1 MFSDYGF
8 LPIYR
13 VLRQVDSSIF
23 SERTIWEGQL
33 REGAEF
39 LYQPGCKPG
48 RQFIAEATEL
58 RGIDDSTYECI
69 LAARCLEHVA
79 NPFKALQE
87 WRRVL
92 KPDGVLVLDLPHKDG
107 TFDWRRP
114 VTSLSHMTEDY
125 NNGIGED
132 DLTHLAEVLALHD
145 LTKDKPAGPA
155 QQFRKRCLENFRYR
169 ALHHHVF
176 DTWTVVAMVD
186 CAKFQVLQVD
196 TVKPCHIVILACRC
210 EGIPQNA
217 QFLGPAALYRRSSP
231 FLSDALPG
239 ILS

>member
-13 VLRQVDSSIF
+13 ILRQVDSSIF
-23 SERTIWEGQL
+23 SDRTIWEGQL

-39 LYQPGCKPG
+39 LYQPGCRPG

-58 RGIDDSTYECI
+58 RGIEDSAYDCI

-79 NPFKALQE
+79 NPLKALQE

-92 KPDGVLVLDLPHKDG
+92 KPGGVLVLDLPHKDG

-114 VTSLSHMTEDY
+114 VTSLSHMIEDY
-125 NNGIGED
+125 NNSIGED
-132 DLTHLAEVLALHD
+132 DLTHLSEVLDLHD
-145 LTKDKPAGPA
+145 LTKDKPAGSA
-155 QQFRKRCLENFRYR
+155 QQFGKRCLENFKHR
-169 ALHHHVF
+169 AMHHHVF

-186 CAKFQVLQVD
+186 NARFEVLQVD
-196 TVKPCHIVILACRC
+196 TVKPCHIVVLARLCD
-210 EGIPQNA
+210 GIPNNA
-217 QFLGPAALYRRSSP
+217 QYLGPTAPYRRTSP
-231 FLSDALPG
+231 FRSDTVSRTLG
-239 ILS
+239 